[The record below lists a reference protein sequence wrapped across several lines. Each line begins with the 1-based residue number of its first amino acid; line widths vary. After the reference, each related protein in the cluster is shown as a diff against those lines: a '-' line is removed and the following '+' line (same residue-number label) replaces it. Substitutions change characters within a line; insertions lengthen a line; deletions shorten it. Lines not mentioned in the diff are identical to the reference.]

1 MGKVVMLSTDMMVYI
16 MKELNILIRKDM
28 NKVKCDFT
36 ISSKHFKQTRKSCF
50 SVILSMHVLYSIMY
64 KDVL

>member
-1 MGKVVMLSTDMMVYI
+1 
-16 MKELNILIRKDM
+16 MKELNILISKDM